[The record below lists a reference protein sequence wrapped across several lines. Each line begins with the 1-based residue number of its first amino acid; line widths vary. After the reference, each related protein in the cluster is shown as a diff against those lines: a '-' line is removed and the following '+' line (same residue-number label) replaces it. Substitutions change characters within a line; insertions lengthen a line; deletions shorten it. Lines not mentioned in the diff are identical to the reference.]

1 LQKKRALFVF
11 SLDIPYIR
19 PEFTHT
25 METKSNFT
33 QTNAFAMQNGLF
45 LGLWSIAGL
54 CLAMGGINSVLLS
67 GLGQFLLYASP
78 FFAAWLTLRFRKTVT
93 EPTEPFSFGRG
104 YIHTLLMGL
113 YAGLWIAIFVYVYFR
128 FLDGGQ
134 LWSLYAE
141 RLASPEMEP
150 VVKQIEESGVLRDMQ
165 TGSAISVNDLM
176 DNLKALP
183 PASYSASVVSFT
195 LFSAPIIS
203 LFIGLATRRS

>member
-1 LQKKRALFVF
+1 
-11 SLDIPYIR
+11 
-19 PEFTHT
+19 
-25 METKSNFT
+25 METPSTFA

-45 LGLWSIAGL
+45 LGLWSIVGL
-54 CLAMGGINSVLLS
+54 CLAMGGIKSVLLS

-134 LWSLYAE
+134 LWNLYAA

-150 VVKQIEESGVLRDMQ
+150 VVKQIEASGVLRDMQ
-165 TGSAISVNDLM
+165 TGANISVDTLM
-176 DNLKALP
+176 ENLRALP
-183 PASYSASVVSFT
+183 PASYSASVVSMT
-195 LFSAPIIS
+195 LFSAPVVS
-203 LFIGLATRRS
+203 LFIGLVARRS